1 MPCLKTSVWVSKMN
15 YGWIDSHA
23 HLMEDELYKD
33 ITGILNRALEAGV
46 KRILVV
52 CCTLEQ
58 AERAFALQEGYA
70 FIDVG
75 VGFHPED
82 ANDIDEEDIIALEA
96 LLKRKKVSALG
107 EIGLDYYWVKDNKE
121 KQKKLFE
128 TQLKMAEQFQ
138 LPVLIHMRDASQD
151 TYELLKQYPLTRG
164 GIMHCYSGSSEM
176 AKLFMDLGYYISF
189 AGPVTF
195 KNANNVKEVATG
207 IPLERILIETDA
219 PFLAP
224 VPFRGKQNEPSYVI
238 HTGKEICSLKGIS
251 EEKLQEEITK
261 NYQRLFCGKEQS

>member
-1 MPCLKTSVWVSKMN
+1 MS

-23 HLMEDELYKD
+23 HLIEDELYKD
-33 ITGILNRALEAGV
+33 ITGILDRALEAGV

-58 AERAFALQEGYA
+58 AEKAFTLQEKCD
-70 FIDVG
+70 FIDVA

-82 ANDIDEEDIIALEA
+82 ANNIEEEDLLALEE
-96 LLKRKKVSALG
+96 LLKRKQAIALG

-121 KQKKLFE
+121 RQKKLFE
-128 TQLKMAEQFQ
+128 TQLKMAQQYQ
-138 LPVLIHMRDASQD
+138 LPVLVHMREASQD

-164 GIMHCYSGSSEM
+164 GIMHCYGGSSEM
-176 AKLFMDLGYYISF
+176 AVRFMELGFYISF

-195 KNANNVKEVATG
+195 KNAANVKKVAKT
-207 IPLERILIETDA
+207 IPLNRLLIETDA

-224 VPFRGKQNEPSYVI
+224 VPLRGKRNEPSYVI
-238 HTGKEICSLKGIS
+238 HTGKEICDLKEIS
-251 EEKLQEEITK
+251 EEKFKEEITK
-261 NYQRLFCGKEQS
+261 NYQRLFYGKETP